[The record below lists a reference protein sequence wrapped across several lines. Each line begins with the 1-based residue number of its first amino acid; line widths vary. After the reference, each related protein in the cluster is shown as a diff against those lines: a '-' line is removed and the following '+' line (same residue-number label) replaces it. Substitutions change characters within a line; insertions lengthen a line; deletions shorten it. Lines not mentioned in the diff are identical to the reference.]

1 MGEDQ
6 DVVLK
11 RVAVNPVHDNNKPQH
26 RNVLAPNQN
35 KDKKPMQKHDN
46 ACINYGMNKHWAR
59 ACRTLKHFVELYQ
72 AFIKGKGKRIES
84 HSVDNAKYNIEVNN
98 ILVLHRVPISEVSLA
113 PMEAISLEIL
123 DFIDN

>member
-1 MGEDQ
+1 MLRQFLKQMPTKIETPVDLEVMGEDQ

-46 ACINYGMNKHWAR
+46 ACINYGMNKH
-59 ACRTLKHFVELYQ
+59 
-72 AFIKGKGKRIES
+72 
-84 HSVDNAKYNIEVNN
+84 
-98 ILVLHRVPISEVSLA
+98 
-113 PMEAISLEIL
+113 
-123 DFIDN
+123 